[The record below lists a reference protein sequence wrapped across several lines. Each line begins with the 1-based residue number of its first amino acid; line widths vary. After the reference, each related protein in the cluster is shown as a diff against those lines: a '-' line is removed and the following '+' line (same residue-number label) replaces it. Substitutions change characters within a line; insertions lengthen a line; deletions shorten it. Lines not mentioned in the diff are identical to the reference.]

1 MRKLILTLLVLL
13 VAGVPAMAED
23 MTLDQVIDKNIEAR
37 GGKDAWGKV
46 ESAKITGKMTMGPGM
61 ELPMTMYFKRPGMVR
76 MEMEMQGQQI
86 IQAYD
91 GEMGWQI
98 FPMMG
103 KPDAQ
108 KMSDDEV
115 RMVKRQADFEGP
127 LVDWKKKGHTVE
139 LVGMEEVDGT
149 EAYKLK
155 VTLDTGDIAYTYL
168 DSEYFLEFKQETTI
182 ANQTGQ
188 DMKANVVVGDYK
200 EVSGLMLAHSM
211 EFIPEGAP
219 AGMQISFSAIEINPE
234 GVDAALFA
242 MPAAPAAPAEN

>member
-1 MRKLILTLLVLL
+1 MRKLILMLVVML
-13 VAGVPAMAED
+13 VAGLPAFAED

-37 GGKDAWGKV
+37 GGEEAWSEVK
-46 ESAKITGKMTMGPGM
+46 SAKITGMMTMGPGM
-61 ELPMTMYFKRPGMVR
+61 ELPMTMYFMRPGKVR

-86 IQAYD
+86 VQAYD
-91 GEMGWQI
+91 GESGWQI

-115 RMVKRQADFEGP
+115 KMVKRQADFEGP
-127 LVDWKKKGHTVE
+127 LVDWKEKGHNIE
-139 LVGMEEVDGT
+139 LVGKEDVDGT

-155 VTLDTGDIAYTYL
+155 VTLDTGDVAYTYL
-168 DSEYFLEFKQETTI
+168 DAEYFLEFKQETTI
-182 ANQTGQ
+182 ANQAGQ

-219 AGMQISFSAIEINPE
+219 AGMQISFSSIEINPE
-234 GVDAALFA
+234 DVNEQLFA
-242 MPAAPAAPAEN
+242 MPAPAAAAAEK

>member
-1 MRKLILTLLVLL
+1 VMFL
-13 VAGVPAMAED
+13 AGVPAFAED
-23 MTLDQVIDKNIEAR
+23 MTIDQVIDKNIEAR
-37 GGKDAWGKV
+37 GGQDAWDKV

-61 ELPMTMYFKRPGMVR
+61 ELPMTMYFMRPGKVR

-91 GEMGWQI
+91 GESGWQI

-103 KPDAQ
+103 KTDAQ

-127 LVDWKKKGHTVE
+127 LLGWKDKGHNVE
-139 LVGMEEVDGT
+139 LVGKEDVDGT

-155 VTLDTGDIAYTYL
+155 VTLDSGDVAYTYL
-168 DSEYFLEFKQETTI
+168 DAEYFLEFKQETTI
-182 ANQTGQ
+182 ANQAGQ

-219 AGMQISFSAIEINPE
+219 AGMQISFSAIEINPKD
-234 GVDAALFA
+234 VDEKLFA
-242 MPAAPAAPAEN
+242 MPAPANAAEN

>member
-1 MRKLILTLLVLL
+1 MRKLILLLAVLL

-23 MTLDQVIDKNIEAR
+23 MTLDQVVDKNIEAR
-37 GGKDAWGKV
+37 GGHDAWGKV
-46 ESAKITGKMTMGPGM
+46 ESAKISGVMTMGPGM
-61 ELPMTMYFKRPGMVR
+61 ELPMTMYFQRPGKVR

-86 IQAYD
+86 VQAYD
-91 GEMGWQI
+91 GEIGWQI

-115 RMVKRQADFEGP
+115 KMVKRQADFEGP
-127 LVDWKKKGHTVE
+127 LVDWKDKGHNVE
-139 LVGMEEVDGT
+139 LVGKEEVDGT

-155 VTLDTGDIAYTYL
+155 ITMDTGDVAYTYL

-182 ANQTGQ
+182 TNQAGQ
-188 DMKANVVVGDYK
+188 DMKADVVVGDYK
-200 EVSGLMLAHSM
+200 EVDGLMLAHSM

-219 AGMQISFSAIEINPE
+219 AGMQITFNSIEINPE
-234 GVDAALFA
+234 EINAELFA
-242 MPAAPAAPAEN
+242 MPAPAPAAAQQ